1 MLFSQNF
8 DEIHCTIRRLTA
20 LAPRVTWF
28 AMNKLCF
35 HHLSIAVDDLERAR
49 QFYTDVLEMQEL
61 DRPEGFGHPGIWY
74 QIGDG
79 QPQLHILVRPEA
91 TLRRD
96 KWSTLPIFILPCVY
110 RAIAIRYRGS
120 TAKASAAIF
129 QRPTSERC
137 SFAPNLPRVTLKST
151 SSTPTVTSSNS
162 TARRWIE
169 VIRSLESFGRV
180 CLTNT
185 ILTRQPVQQIVYRQN
200 IGL

>member
-1 MLFSQNF
+1 MNDLGAKEVLRYRGRKKRFMLFSQNF

-96 KWSTLPIFILPCVY
+96 KWIDLADIHFALRVQSYRDTVSWLDSKGFRGDLPEADFRKMQLRPKSPAGYPQIYILDPDRNIIEFNCATLD
-110 RAIAIRYRGS
+110 
-120 TAKASAAIF
+120 
-129 QRPTSERC
+129 
-137 SFAPNLPRVTLKST
+137 
-151 SSTPTVTSSNS
+151 
-162 TARRWIE
+162 
-169 VIRSLESFGRV
+169 
-180 CLTNT
+180 
-185 ILTRQPVQQIVYRQN
+185 
-200 IGL
+200 

>member
-1 MLFSQNF
+1 MFCCVLLGVS
-8 DEIHCTIRRLTA
+8 IRCELPARLS
-20 LAPRVTWF
+20 LPSGRDPVTWF

-79 QPQLHILVRPEA
+79 QPQLHILVRSEA

-96 KWSTLPIFILPCVY
+96 KWIDLADIHFALRVQSYRDTVLWLDSKGFRADLPDADF
-110 RAIAIRYRGS
+110 R
-120 TAKASAAIF
+120 KM
-129 QRPTSERC
+129 QRR
-137 SFAPNLPRVTLKST
+137 PNSPPRVTLKSI

-162 TARRWIE
+162 TARPWIE
-169 VIRSLESFGRV
+169 VVRSLESSGRV
-180 CLTNT
+180 CL
-185 ILTRQPVQQIVYRQN
+185 P
-200 IGL
+200 GF

>member
-96 KWSTLPIFILPCVY
+96 KWIDLADIHFALRVQSYRDTVSWLDSKGFRGDLPEADFRKMQLRPKSPAGYPQIYILDPDRNIIEFNCATLD
-110 RAIAIRYRGS
+110 
-120 TAKASAAIF
+120 
-129 QRPTSERC
+129 
-137 SFAPNLPRVTLKST
+137 
-151 SSTPTVTSSNS
+151 
-162 TARRWIE
+162 
-169 VIRSLESFGRV
+169 
-180 CLTNT
+180 
-185 ILTRQPVQQIVYRQN
+185 
-200 IGL
+200 